1 MEDVDG
7 WDDIP
12 ELNEV
17 SSLIGELNSYKY
29 EIDNCVKQTELND
42 LLHQMKEITRQ
53 LEENI
58 DGIYSFYC

>member
-1 MEDVDG
+1 MGDEDG

-42 LLHQMKEITRQ
+42 LLHQMKEITRE

>member
-1 MEDVDG
+1 MEETDG
-7 WDDIP
+7 WEDIL
-12 ELNEV
+12 ELNEL

-42 LLHQMKEITRQ
+42 LLHQMKEITRE

>member
-1 MEDVDG
+1 MEETDG
-7 WDDIP
+7 WEDIP
-12 ELNEV
+12 ELNEL

-42 LLHQMKEITRQ
+42 LLHQMKEITRE

>member
-1 MEDVDG
+1 MEERDG

>member
-1 MEDVDG
+1 MEDKDG

>member
-1 MEDVDG
+1 MEETDG
-7 WDDIP
+7 WEDIP

>member
-1 MEDVDG
+1 MEETDG

-42 LLHQMKEITRQ
+42 LLHQMKEITRE

>member
-1 MEDVDG
+1 MEDTDG

>member
-1 MEDVDG
+1 MEEIDG

>member
-1 MEDVDG
+1 MEDGDG

-53 LEENI
+53 LEESI

>member
-1 MEDVDG
+1 MEETDG

>member
-1 MEDVDG
+1 MGEIDG

>member
-1 MEDVDG
+1 MEETDG
-7 WDDIP
+7 WDNIP

>member
-1 MEDVDG
+1 MGDEDG

>member
-1 MEDVDG
+1 MEEIDG

-42 LLHQMKEITRQ
+42 LLHQMKEITRE

>member
-1 MEDVDG
+1 MEDEDG
-7 WDDIP
+7 WDNIP

-42 LLHQMKEITRQ
+42 LLHQMKEITRE

>member
-1 MEDVDG
+1 MEETDG

-42 LLHQMKEITRQ
+42 LLHQMTEITRQ
-53 LEENI
+53 LEEII

>member
-1 MEDVDG
+1 MEDADG

>member
-1 MEDVDG
+1 MEDEDG
-7 WDDIP
+7 WDNIP

-17 SSLIGELNSYKY
+17 SSLIGELNLYKY

>member
-1 MEDVDG
+1 MEETDG
-7 WDDIP
+7 WEDIP
-12 ELNEV
+12 ELNEL

>member
-1 MEDVDG
+1 MEETDG
-7 WDDIP
+7 WEDIP

-42 LLHQMKEITRQ
+42 LLHQMKEITRE

>member
-1 MEDVDG
+1 MEDRDG

-17 SSLIGELNSYKY
+17 SSLIGDLNSYKY

-42 LLHQMKEITRQ
+42 LLHQMKEITRE

-58 DGIYSFYC
+58 DGIYSLYC

>member
-1 MEDVDG
+1 MEETDG
-7 WDDIP
+7 WEDIP
-12 ELNEV
+12 ELNEL

-29 EIDNCVKQTELND
+29 EIDNFVKQTELND
-42 LLHQMKEITRQ
+42 LLHQMKEITRE